1 MHKIS
6 PALFMTVCWML
17 SGACFGASPSPEA
30 RLAAQNRLFEEFYQF
45 ELRVHPERATAYGDY
60 RYNDRLD
67 EYSLA
72 ALKSQHSSDR
82 SFLARLEGI
91 STNGFSEQD
100 ALSHEVLRSTLRQR
114 LANYGFKEYEMPVN
128 QMEGPHLRLADLPLA
143 APLETVKQYEDYIA
157 RLHQIPRVFAQTEE
171 VLRAGLKDKL
181 MPVGFLLEKIPA
193 QCRGVVAAD
202 PFLLPTK
209 KFPADISAA
218 DQQRLTQAITE
229 TVVNE
234 VLPAYAAFADFIA
247 ADYAPHGRTALSVAS
262 LADGKQRYLNDIRSR
277 TTVSNLTPAQIHE
290 IGLKE
295 IERIQTDMVSI
306 ARRQGFADLASFRES
321 LKNNPQYKPTSAG
334 EIVDVFRRYI
344 AQMQP
349 KMPELFT
356 FLPGSPVTVEPMPDF
371 QAANAT
377 HYQTGT
383 PDGKRPGRVVVAVSN
398 FADRSLI
405 DDEATAYH
413 EGIPGHH
420 MQQSVAQQLVG
431 LPKFRQHSH
440 NSGYIE
446 GWALYA
452 EQLGKEVGFYQDPVS
467 DYGRLSSEL
476 FRAVRLVVD
485 TGLHSEGWTREQVVD
500 FFRQSGAVD
509 EPTIQAETDR
519 YIAWPAQALS
529 YKLGQIKFRELRA
542 RAQAELGA
550 KFDIRAFHD
559 EMLNGGVLPLDLLES
574 RTVGWIR
581 EQKAAATAAAA
592 N

>member
-6 PALFMTVCWML
+6 PALFVTVCWML

-143 APLETVKQYEDYIA
+143 VPLESVKQYEDYIA

-181 MPVGFLLEKIPA
+181 MPVRFLLEKIPA

-321 LKNNPQYKPTSAG
+321 LKNNPQVQTH
-334 EIVDVFRRYI
+334 FRRRNRRCVPPLHRADA
-344 AQMQP
+344 AQDAGAVYLSP
-349 KMPELFT
+349 RLAGHCRAHAGFS
-356 FLPGSPVTVEPMPDF
+356 GS
-371 QAANAT
+371 QCHALSNR
-377 HYQTGT
+377 HSRRQTSG
-383 PDGKRPGRVVVAVSN
+383 PGRGGGIELR
-398 FADRSLI
+398 RSL
-405 DDEATAYH
+405 AH
-413 EGIPGHH
+413 RRRGH
-420 MQQSVAQQLVG
+420 
-431 LPKFRQHSH
+431 
-440 NSGYIE
+440 
-446 GWALYA
+446 
-452 EQLGKEVGFYQDPVS
+452 
-467 DYGRLSSEL
+467 RLSRGHPRTSHAAI
-476 FRAVRLVVD
+476 RGPT
-485 TGLHSEGWTREQVVD
+485 TGRSAQI
-500 FFRQSGAVD
+500 S
-509 EPTIQAETDR
+509 
-519 YIAWPAQALS
+519 PAFS
-529 YKLGQIKFRELRA
+529 
-542 RAQAELGA
+542 
-550 KFDIRAFHD
+550 
-559 EMLNGGVLPLDLLES
+559 
-574 RTVGWIR
+574 
-581 EQKAAATAAAA
+581 
-592 N
+592 

>member
-6 PALFMTVCWML
+6 PALFLTVCWML

-91 STNGFSEQD
+91 STSGFSEQD

-143 APLETVKQYEDYIA
+143 APLETLKQYEDYIA

-247 ADYAPHGRTALSVAS
+247 SDYAPHGRTALSVAS

-295 IERIQTDMVSI
+295 VTRIRAAMDEVMS
-306 ARRQGFADLASFRES
+306 ASGFKGSYADFVKLLRTSPQFYFKDAAS
-321 LKNNPQYKPTSAG
+321 L
-334 EIVDVFRRYI
+334 
-344 AQMQP
+344 
-349 KMPELFT
+349 L
-356 FLPGSPVTVEPMPDF
+356 
-371 QAANAT
+371 
-377 HYQTGT
+377 
-383 PDGKRPGRVVVAVSN
+383 
-398 FADRSLI
+398 
-405 DDEATAYH
+405 TAYRD
-413 EGIPGHH
+413 I
-420 MQQSVAQQLVG
+420 A
-431 LPKFRQHSH
+431 KR
-440 NSGYIE
+440 
-446 GWALYA
+446 A
-452 EQLGKEVGFYQDPVS
+452 DPERPES
-467 DYGRLSSEL
+467 
-476 FRAVRLVVD
+476 AAPA
-485 TGLHSEGWTREQVVD
+485 
-500 FFRQSGAVD
+500 QSGAYT
-509 EPTIQAETDR
+509 EGSPRPE
-519 YIAWPAQALS
+519 ALHS
-529 YKLGQIKFRELRA
+529 AAIPSACRTLCAG
-542 RAQAELGA
+542 
-550 KFDIRAFHD
+550 FHPR
-559 EMLNGGVLPLDLLES
+559 L
-574 RTVGWIR
+574 
-581 EQKAAATAAAA
+581 
-592 N
+592 